1 MATIQFGRLL
11 DGVAAFSH
19 LALNPSSDVPLYRQ
33 LADSV
38 SRLISEGAIQS
49 GERLPPTRELAVQLG
64 VNRTTIAAAYSLL
77 EEAGLIR
84 GHVGRGSFVAGQAH
98 QTVPDGFPL
107 RSAPGIEI
115 SFANSRPPADDF
127 PIEAFREATKQV
139 ISGPEANEIL
149 QLGPT
154 HGYAP
159 LRRYLLAE
167 ALNTGTARP
176 NDDLILTSGCQ
187 QALDLIARV
196 CVSGKTA
203 VASEDPVY
211 HGLIRV
217 FTRAGAELL
226 PLPVDEAGVELTAL
240 ETTVERHRPRLLVVS
255 PSFQNPTGATLSLE
269 RRKRIVSLVQRHGL
283 VLVENDIYTE
293 LRYRGDALPTLKQLD
308 DSGNTILLRSFSKI
322 LFPGL
327 RVGWITGPRA
337 TVARL
342 AEAKQTSD
350 LHSDQLSQAV
360 LLRLAE
366 SGAVREHLE
375 KTRIAGRARLEAAL
389 DACGRFLPRGSKFT
403 TPDGGMNLWI
413 ELPAPL
419 TADLLLSRAQQHGVD
434 FLPGRYFS
442 HALPHTRGLRISFGG
457 LAPDQIQRGI
467 EIIGGCGMRELEATA
482 HIESGEPAAVLV

>member
-1 MATIQFGRLL
+1 
-11 DGVAAFSH
+11 
-19 LALNPSSDVPLYRQ
+19 

-38 SRLISEGAIQS
+38 SGLISGGMIQS
-49 GERLPPTRELAVQLG
+49 GERLPPTRELAAQLG
-64 VNRTTIAAAYSLL
+64 LNRTTVAAAYSLL
-77 EEAGLIR
+77 EQAGLIR
-84 GHVGRGSFVAGQAH
+84 GHVGRGSFVAAP
-98 QTVPDGFPL
+98 VPCQVPEPVPA
-107 RSAPGIEI
+107 RSTPQIEI
-115 SFANSRPPADDF
+115 SFANSRPPAEHF
-127 PIEAFREATKQV
+127 PLEAFREATKQV
-139 ISGPEANEIL
+139 ISGPEPNEIL

-159 LRRYLLAE
+159 LRRYLLDE
-167 ALNTGTARP
+167 ALKSGIARP
-176 NDDLILTSGCQ
+176 SDDLMLTSGCQ
-187 QALDLIARV
+187 QALDLIAHV
-196 CVSGKTA
+196 FASGKTS
-203 VASEDPVY
+203 VATEDPVY

-217 FTRAGAELL
+217 FTRAGAELV
-226 PLPVDEAGVELTAL
+226 PVPVDEAGINVAAL
-240 ETTVERHRPRLLVVS
+240 EATLERYRPQVLLVT

-269 RRKRIVSLVQRHGL
+269 RRKRIATLVQRHRV

-293 LRYRGDALPTLKQLD
+293 LRYRGEALPALKQLD

-337 TVARL
+337 AIARL

-366 SGAVREHLE
+366 SGALE
-375 KTRIAGRARLEAAL
+375 RHVETTRRAGRAKLEAVL
-389 DACGRFLPRGSKFT
+389 DACARFLPRGSKFT
-403 TPDGGMNLWI
+403 APDGGMNLWV

-419 TADLLLSRAQQHGVD
+419 TADLLLARAQEHGVD

-457 LAPDQIQRGI
+457 LPPDQISRGI
-467 EIIGGCGMRELEATA
+467 EIIGACANRELAA
-482 HIESGEPAAVLV
+482 APPIESGEPAAVLV